1 MPNVNLTMPTDY
13 SVELEGIRR
22 RRKLAQLMQE
32 QSLQPVDF
40 PQASGGWAVPM
51 SWTQGLAQMAKG
63 AVGGMAEKR
72 ETERE
77 KALAKMMLENTAAE
91 LSQFE
96 KTRSGTPAIPGVE
109 SVAFEGGR
117 GPETPAVPGNLSA
130 AYAGLLRSQDPAL
143 RQLALTQLPK
153 QDPSADALL
162 RYKGEMERHR
172 IPSAGAI
179 LQNQGAMQRHEMPSG
194 SAQLGANVSMRGQ
207 DIGAA
212 TAARG
217 QGITVRGQ
225 DLGVNPDIQAAV
237 ANARAYGK
245 EAGET
250 RAGIEFDP
258 VKASVSAK
266 KILAAINYNPETK
279 TDDISKLIQQST
291 SGLLQNY
298 AAQGYGAVTGQA
310 TTGRQAIGELM
321 TYANRLTM
329 DLMGGKLG
337 SGISNA
343 DRDFVLGQLGDVANA
358 NTPAPERAAAWNRAM
373 TRLISVA
380 GSPPQQRTPAA
391 EGLPSLEA
399 IDAELRRRGG
409 G

>member
-13 SVELEGIRR
+13 SAELSNIQRQ
-22 RRKLAQLMQE
+22 RKLAELLQAQSMQ
-32 QSLQPVDF
+32 SMDLQPAV
-40 PQASGGWAVPM
+40 GGWAVPTSPM
-51 SWTQGLAQMAKG
+51 QGLAKLAQG
-63 AVGGMAEKR
+63 YFGGQGQKKA
-72 ETERE
+72 TERE
-77 KALAKMMLENTAAE
+77 KALAKMMRENTAAE

-96 KTRSGTPAIPGVE
+96 KTRSGTPAFPGVE
-109 SVAFEGGR
+109 SIAFEGGR

-153 QDPSADALL
+153 QDTSADARL
-162 RYKGEMERHR
+162 RYQGEMERHGL
-172 IPSAGAI
+172 PSGSAL
-179 LQNQGAMQRHEMPSG
+179 LQNQGAMQRHGLPSG
-194 SAQLGANVSMRGQ
+194 SAQLGANVSIRGQ

-212 TAARG
+212 TTR
-217 QGITVRGQ
+217 RGQ

-250 RAGIEFDP
+250 RAGMEFDP

-266 KILAAINYNPETK
+266 KILSAVNYNPQTK
-279 TDDISKLIQQST
+279 TDDISKLIKKST
-291 SGLLQNY
+291 SGLFQNY
-298 AAQGYGAVTGQA
+298 AAQGYGAVTGEA

-380 GSPPQQRTPAA
+380 GAPPQ
-391 EGLPSLEA
+391 
-399 IDAELRRRGG
+399 RRSTDDDPPPGAVRPR
-409 G
+409 

>member
-1 MPNVNLTMPTDY
+1 MPKVNLTMPTDY
-13 SVELEGIRR
+13 SVELAGLQRQRR
-22 RRKLAQLMQE
+22 LAELMQA
-32 QSLQPVDF
+32 QSMQSMDLQPAV
-40 PQASGGWAVPM
+40 GGWAVPTSPM
-51 SWTQGLAQMAKG
+51 QGLAKLAQG
-63 AVGGMAEKR
+63 YFGGQGQKKA
-72 ETERE
+72 TEHE
-77 KALAKMMLENTAAE
+77 KALARMMRENTAAE

-96 KTRSGTPAIPGVE
+96 KTRAGTPAVPGVE
-109 SVAFEGGR
+109 SVAFEGGQ

-153 QDPSADALL
+153 QDPSADAML
-162 RYKGEMERHR
+162 RERGQMQRHQT
-172 IPSAGAI
+172 PSGGAI
-179 LQNQGAMQRHEMPSG
+179 LQNQGAMQRHGLPSG

-207 DIGAA
+207 NIGAA
-212 TAARG
+212 TTR
-217 QGITVRGQ
+217 RGQ

-250 RAGIEFDP
+250 RAGIQFDP

-266 KILAAINYNPETK
+266 KILAAVNYDPETG
-279 TDDISKLIQQST
+279 TDDISKLISQST
-291 SGLLQNY
+291 SGMLQNY
-298 AAQGYGAVTGQA
+298 TAQGYGAVTGGA

-321 TYANRLTM
+321 TFANRLTM

-373 TRLISVA
+373 TRLISVSGA
-380 GSPPQQRTPAA
+380 
-391 EGLPSLEA
+391 
-399 IDAELRRRGG
+399 GG
-409 G
+409 GRPSSEPRIVDW